1 MRYNPLKG
9 KVVVEPITEEKT
21 KEGIFIPTNS
31 KSNTIRAKVIS
42 ISSMRDLSSEIE
54 EESIVLFN
62 KNKGE
67 PLEDSLIVI
76 EEKDIL
82 AIIEEE

>member
-82 AIIEEE
+82 AIIEED